1 MSSIH
6 NFLLATLKKNELKRN
21 FKNNVREEIR
31 IQQLNEVFKKNPK
44 FRYAQSLRVY
54 KARRKHVRRNFFL
67 ILNKY
72 SGK

>member
-31 IQQLNEVFKKNPK
+31 IQQLNEVF
-44 FRYAQSLRVY
+44 
-54 KARRKHVRRNFFL
+54 
-67 ILNKY
+67 
-72 SGK
+72 